1 MTKRRTT
8 SARLKGRKRPTLS
21 PVVVGRGVPKLVQL
35 LLSVRAGARCEFD
48 GCNRYLLED
57 ALTLTQG
64 NFGQMAH
71 IVAFRE
77 DGPRGSN
84 GRRPV
89 DINNADNLML
99 LCPVHHKL
107 IDDHPRDYTRAT
119 LESYKTAHEDRI
131 RHVTSL
137 GPNRKTAVLVFKALI
152 GGHVVSVPYDQIAE
166 ATAPRYPSTRQP
178 ITIDL
183 SNLPND
189 DRSFYKTACATIKQN
204 VRDFFRHDSEAVKA
218 GHVSVFAIGP
228 MPLLICLGR
237 ELTNKV
243 ASDPYQRH
251 RDTETWTWKAD
262 GKPVK
267 YRFARVNRGHY
278 RKVALVLSLSGK
290 IRLQDL
296 PANTRKSFAIYEIT
310 LESQTPQPTFLRQKQ
325 DLDAFR
331 LAYQEAIATI
341 LQKHM
346 PLDTIDL
353 FPAVP
358 APIAVLCGREL
369 LPKVHPRLRVFDN
382 DREAGGFTF
391 KLEV

>member
-1 MTKRRTT
+1 MTKNRIT
-8 SARLKGRKRPTLS
+8 SARLKGRKRQTRS
-21 PVVVGRGVPKLVQL
+21 PVVVARGISKLVQL
-35 LLSVRAGARCEFD
+35 LLFVRAGGRCEFD
-48 GCNRYLLED
+48 GCNEYLLEHP
-57 ALTLTQG
+57 LTLTPG

-71 IVAFRE
+71 VVAFRE
-77 DGPRGSN
+77 DGPRGVE
-84 GRRPV
+84 GHRPAH
-89 DINNADNLML
+89 INNVDNLML
-99 LCPVHHKL
+99 LCPKCHKL

-119 LESYKTAHEDRI
+119 LESYKAAHEDRI
-131 RHVTSL
+131 KHVTSL

-152 GGHVVSVPYDQIAE
+152 GGQTVSVPYDQIAE

-183 SNLPND
+183 TNIPSD
-189 DRSFYKTACATIKQN
+189 DGAFYTTACATIKQG
-204 VRDFFRHDSEAVKA
+204 VVDLFRHNGEAASA

-267 YRFARVNRGHY
+267 YRFARVNRGRY

-296 PANTRKSFAIYEIT
+296 PEKTRRSFAIYEIT

-341 LQKHM
+341 LQKHG
-346 PLDTIDL
+346 PLDAIDL
-353 FPAVP
+353 FPAMP

-369 LPKVHPRLRVFDN
+369 LPKVHPKLRVFDN
-382 DREAGGFTF
+382 DRTAGGFTF

>member
-1 MTKRRTT
+1 
-8 SARLKGRKRPTLS
+8 
-21 PVVVGRGVPKLVQL
+21 
-35 LLSVRAGARCEFD
+35 
-48 GCNRYLLED
+48 
-57 ALTLTQG
+57 
-64 NFGQMAH
+64 MAH